1 MANTDIEV
9 LRVIRK
15 PPMGKLALEVNSV
28 RYDRLSDIPTA
39 TIRQRILAAVGDM
52 IVFVDGYDTL
62 VQAGM
67 APPISGS
74 ADDGTN
80 YASSV
85 RERQE
90 AFKTEVARQQY
101 EAQLAASQVQPA
113 PKKVESKAKS
123 DSAEDILEE
132 LSIVEQIDVIFQ
144 KYLAQ
149 DASIQGITARLES
162 IPEGGLR
169 IRVGSTY
176 YSQPKEI
183 EDDRVRRALTL
194 ALKEWESGK

>member
-1 MANTDIEV
+1 
-9 LRVIRK
+9 
-15 PPMGKLALEVNSV
+15 MGKLAIEVNSV
-28 RYDRLSDIPTA
+28 QFERLSDIPTA

-67 APPISGS
+67 APPLSGS
-74 ADDGTN
+74 ADDGAN
-80 YASSV
+80 YASTV
-85 RERQE
+85 TERQE
-90 AFKTEVARQQY
+90 AFKTQVARQRY

-123 DSAEDILEE
+123 NAADSIVEE

-149 DASIQGITARLES
+149 DASLQGRIARLES

-169 IRVGSTY
+169 IRVDSIY

-183 EDDRVRRALTL
+183 EDKRIRRALTL
-194 ALKEWESGK
+194 ALREWESGR

>member
-1 MANTDIEV
+1 MADMDIEV

-15 PPMGKLALEVNSV
+15 PPMGKLAIEVNSV
-28 RYDRLSDIPTA
+28 QFERLSDIPTA

-67 APPISGS
+67 APPLSGS
-74 ADDGTN
+74 ADDGAN

-85 RERQE
+85 TERQE
-90 AFKTEVARQQY
+90 AFKTQVARQRY

-123 DSAEDILEE
+123 NAADSIVEE

-149 DASIQGITARLES
+149 DASLQGRIARLES

-169 IRVGSTY
+169 IRVDSIY

-183 EDDRVRRALTL
+183 EDKRIRRALTL
-194 ALKEWESGK
+194 ALREWESGR

>member
-1 MANTDIEV
+1 MADMDIEV

-15 PPMGKLALEVNSV
+15 PPMGKLAIEVNSV
-28 RYDRLSDIPTA
+28 QFERLSDIPTA

-67 APPISGS
+67 APPLSGS
-74 ADDGTN
+74 ADDGAN

-85 RERQE
+85 TERQE
-90 AFKTEVARQQY
+90 AFKTQVARQQY

-123 DSAEDILEE
+123 NAADSIVEE

-149 DASIQGITARLES
+149 DASLQGRIARLES

-169 IRVGSTY
+169 IRVDSIY

-183 EDDRVRRALTL
+183 EDKRIRRALTL
-194 ALKEWESGK
+194 ALREWESGR